1 MKPKTKDLSRLNN
14 IETLSIGLLGLACSS
29 FLIGFFVWFV
39 QQKTYAPL
47 LAQMGLEFS
56 SVQTFFINGSPFALL
71 IPVVLIA
78 GFLVWKE
85 WHWKTT
91 SLSLGLNVAFLV
103 SSLLMFWAVDSSLR
117 GGMNTMLEF
126 LSK

>member
-1 MKPKTKDLSRLNN
+1 MKTHTKDLSKLNT
-14 IETLSIGLLGLACSS
+14 IETLSIGVLGLACSS

-47 LAQMGLEFS
+47 LADMGLEFS
-56 SVQTFFINGSPFALL
+56 SVQVFFINGSPFALL

-78 GFLVWKE
+78 GFLVWKQL
-85 WHWKTT
+85 HWKST
-91 SLSLGLNVAFLV
+91 SLLLGLNLAYLV
-103 SSLLMFWAVDSSLR
+103 LSLLMLWAVDSSLR

>member
-1 MKPKTKDLSRLNN
+1 MKSKIRDFSRLNN

-39 QQKTYAPL
+39 QQKTFAPL
-47 LAQMGLEFS
+47 LEQLGLESS
-56 SVQTFFINGSPFALL
+56 SVQAFFVTGSPLALL
-71 IPVVLIA
+71 IPVVLVA
-78 GFLVWKE
+78 GFMVWKE
-85 WHWKTT
+85 LHWKT
-91 SLSLGLNVAFLV
+91 SPLVLGLNVAFLA

-117 GGMNTMLEF
+117 GGMATLVEF